1 MELIFY
7 IVVAL
12 LSLSVL
18 VFFHEL
24 GHYSAAKFFGVKVER
39 FSIGFGKVLFKKEWL
54 DTEWAFAP
62 ILLGGYVKMKGQDDA
77 NPLNRNSDP
86 DSYTSKNPW
95 QRVIILLAGPLAN
108 IILAFFIYLTIA
120 LNGAPVSTA
129 VNYVSPIIG
138 KVMPNTPALKAGLQ
152 SGDKIISIGDS
163 NIKYWY
169 EIKDAIESNKPPF
182 NIKIS
187 RANRVIDVSL
197 NPVVQD
203 SINDFNE
210 TIKRK
215 IIGIIP
221 QVNRGEIVNFSI
233 LGSLKYAYNETV
245 KSTLLITK
253 GIQKIS
259 TGEVESKN
267 IGGAITIFDILIK
280 FAKEGIIY
288 LIFIMAL
295 ISVNLGV
302 LNLLPIPALD
312 GGHIMFNIYE
322 MVTKK
327 APSEKILYIL
337 TLAGWI
343 FLIGLMVFGMYND
356 INRIWG

>member
-1 MELIFY
+1 MDLIFY

-86 DSYTSKNPW
+86 DSYTSKKPW

-163 NIKYWY
+163 KIKYWY

-187 RANRVIDVSL
+187 RANSVIDVSL
-197 NPVVQD
+197 NPLCKPAFSAGVFG
-203 SINDFNE
+203 ITFP
-210 TIKRK
+210 
-215 IIGIIP
+215 IIG
-221 QVNRGEIVNFSI
+221 
-233 LGSLKYAYNETV
+233 ET
-245 KSTLLITK
+245 
-253 GIQKIS
+253 
-259 TGEVESKN
+259 
-267 IGGAITIFDILIK
+267 
-280 FAKEGIIY
+280 
-288 LIFIMAL
+288 
-295 ISVNLGV
+295 
-302 LNLLPIPALD
+302 
-312 GGHIMFNIYE
+312 
-322 MVTKK
+322 
-327 APSEKILYIL
+327 
-337 TLAGWI
+337 
-343 FLIGLMVFGMYND
+343 
-356 INRIWG
+356 